1 MDTKKQ
7 TPEEAPALSEA
18 EMKAIGEISIGPSKH
33 EVFLN
38 NHYKKLIWGCV
49 ALGLLGGG
57 AIAWFSYRHTTD
69 QDAAAALV
77 GAMNAQHAL
86 TDLNPADFNGEGLRS
101 ITESSRYGKTPSA
114 GTARLLEGLR
124 LIATGQQDAGIKAL
138 EPIAADSSRPELAA
152 RAHAQLASLYMQQEN
167 DEKAAAHWKA
177 ILDLGPTAY
186 SAFACMSLGDIARA
200 AGKKDEAKSWYERA
214 VKDYTNSDLV
224 RISQGALYEGENQ
237 ALASL
242 LSIDFRMKLLDT
254 DPPMPVSPAP
264 APAPATGAEAS
275 GSSLLQGGSPLDAGS
290 SLPGGTGTAGS
301 SSPLDVTGGSAP
313 ATDTTN

>member
-200 AGKKDEAKSWYERA
+200 AGKGLHEQRSGAHLAGSP
-214 VKDYTNSDLV
+214 V
-224 RISQGALYEGENQ
+224 RGREPGAREPP
-237 ALASL
+237 
-242 LSIDFRMKLLDT
+242 LDRL
-254 DPPMPVSPAP
+254 PH
-264 APAPATGAEAS
+264 EAS
-275 GSSLLQGGSPLDAGS
+275 RYGSADAG
-290 SLPGGTGTAGS
+290 
-301 SSPLDVTGGSAP
+301 VTGPRTRSG
-313 ATDTTN
+313 DRR